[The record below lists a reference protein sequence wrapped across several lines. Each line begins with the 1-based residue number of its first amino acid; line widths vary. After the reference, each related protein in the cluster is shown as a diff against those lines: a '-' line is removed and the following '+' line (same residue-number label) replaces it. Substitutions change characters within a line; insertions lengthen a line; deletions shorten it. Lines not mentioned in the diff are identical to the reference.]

1 MTDIEFT
8 KEDIDDIQQ
17 AMRLRI
23 EADKTGD
30 PALYR
35 QAFELFK
42 KKRWYVAAALCL
54 QKAEY
59 YEAQL

>member
-35 QAFELFK
+35 QAYKIFLEHG
-42 KKRWYVAAALCL
+42 WNVSAALCL

-59 YEAQL
+59 YEAQS